1 MKSKRA
7 AEDGYSIT
15 AGLKPKELKEAFNS
29 WFLVLALISVT
40 SFTESASGF
49 LLVQY
54 G

>member
-1 MKSKRA
+1 MESKRT
-7 AEDGYSIT
+7 AEDGYSLS
-15 AGLKPKELKEAFNS
+15 AGLKPGGLEEVFNS

-40 SFTESASGF
+40 SFTGTASGF